1 MIEKKLSQ
9 LGRDVQI
16 YSLVNTVTAS
26 FKTIMGHMTEMA

>member
-26 FKTIMGHMTEMA
+26 FKTKTIMTEMA